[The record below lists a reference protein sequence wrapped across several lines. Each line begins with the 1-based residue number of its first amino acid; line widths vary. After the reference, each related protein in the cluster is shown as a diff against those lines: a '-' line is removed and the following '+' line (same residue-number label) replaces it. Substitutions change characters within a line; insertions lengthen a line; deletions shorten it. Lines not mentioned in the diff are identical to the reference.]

1 MEEFL
6 RIIISNLVNDQESI
20 EINTI
25 DNGKSV
31 TFEVKVAQEDMGKI
45 IGKQG
50 RIAQSIRNVMK
61 AVTNKEHMP
70 DNHRAYGEWNQERIL
85 EWSKTIGPNTY
96 KVILG
101 IFNNARVEQQ
111 VYNQCITILKL
122 KDKYSSQILEHA
134 SGIIIE
140 KNITPIHKNFKS
152 IIENIQELKGK
163 ENETN
168 N

>member
-50 RIAQSIRNVMK
+50 RIAQSIRTVMK
-61 AVTNKEHMP
+61 AVANKEHKKSTV
-70 DNHRAYGEWNQERIL
+70 EF
-85 EWSKTIGPNTY
+85 IG
-96 KVILG
+96 
-101 IFNNARVEQQ
+101 
-111 VYNQCITILKL
+111 
-122 KDKYSSQILEHA
+122 
-134 SGIIIE
+134 
-140 KNITPIHKNFKS
+140 
-152 IIENIQELKGK
+152 
-163 ENETN
+163 
-168 N
+168 